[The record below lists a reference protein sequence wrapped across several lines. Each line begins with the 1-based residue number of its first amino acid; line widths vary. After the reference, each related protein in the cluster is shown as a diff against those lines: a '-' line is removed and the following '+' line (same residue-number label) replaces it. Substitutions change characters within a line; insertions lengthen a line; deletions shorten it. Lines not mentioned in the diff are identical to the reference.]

1 MSEDVFRA
9 ILRDIAE
16 EAVPV
21 NFADKAMSG
30 AARRRAVLIAT
41 AAVAVVA
48 LALGV
53 TPLALASINPQH
65 GGVPG
70 GPGMA
75 SASLASSS
83 SARST
88 TGQSFH
94 LPDPGVSAYP
104 TPGPSEKTP

>member
-21 NFADKAMSG
+21 DFADKAMSG
-30 AARRRAVLIAT
+30 AARRRAVLIGT
-41 AAVAVVA
+41 GAVTVVA

-65 GGVPG
+65 GGVPR

-75 SASLASSS
+75 STGLGPSG
-83 SARST
+83 SARPT
-88 TGQSFH
+88 PGQSFH
-94 LPDPGVSAYP
+94 VPDPSASAYP
-104 TPGPSEKTP
+104 TPGNSEKAP